1 MTLSAEELATAQKAY
16 SQNRE
21 YLGYRWWCFLVAP
34 MMILSFGL
42 QAFGGWEEGHIGRLI
57 FNLAIVFVLL
67 PLYGFVL
74 SRMRELKSHHADNH
88 RLLEELKQKLGA
100 ELPVY
105 DEVPQEHPF
114 LESWNR
120 RLEKRAILWRLD
132 AFLSRKSINADQQSS
147 RSFHPPIRD

>member
-1 MTLSAEELATAQKAY
+1 MFV
-16 SQNRE
+16 
-21 YLGYRWWCFLVAP
+21 WVA
-34 MMILSFGL
+34 
-42 QAFGGWEEGHIGRLI
+42 
-57 FNLAIVFVLL
+57 
-67 PLYGFVL
+67 LYTHVL
-74 SRMRELKSHHADNH
+74 SRMRDLKSYYADNL

-132 AFLSRKSINADQQSS
+132 AFLSPKRTSA
-147 RSFHPPIRD
+147 

>member
-1 MTLSAEELATAQKAY
+1 MTLSAEELVAAQKAY
-16 SQNRE
+16 TQNRE
-21 YLGYRWWCFLVAP
+21 YVGKRRFLFLAP
-34 MMILSFGL
+34 MMMLGPINSLFDEWKRHTGL
-42 QAFGGWEEGHIGRLI
+42 FII
-57 FNLAIVFVLL
+57 SLAVMFVWVA
-67 PLYGFVL
+67 LYTHVL
-74 SRMRELKSHHADNH
+74 SRMRDLKSYYADNL

-132 AFLSRKSINADQQSS
+132 AFLSPKRTSA
-147 RSFHPPIRD
+147 